1 MPFFVPQQGYMPM
14 QGPSMGMPV
23 MQPSL
28 PQGQVMGAPQPF
40 YGLPSAP
47 PPPQAAPRPQLTQNV
62 VPAAPGPQLA
72 QSSVPTP
79 TRSVRGVAAEE
90 REPRPIAVAVRIPSP
105 EQLGI
110 AAAPPLPGASGLD
123 WGSIRKQLHDLGAVS
138 FRVDPLPDG
147 GTRFVCQLATAEFGQ
162 TQSIEAEAGTEA
174 EAVRQALAKAEL
186 WKRRN

>member
-1 MPFFVPQQGYMPM
+1 MA
-14 QGPSMGMPV
+14 MPV
-23 MQPSL
+23 MQQPM

-62 VPAAPGPQLA
+62 VPAAPAELA
-72 QSSVPTP
+72 QLSVPTP

-90 REPRPIAVAVRIPSP
+90 REPRPIAVAAHIPSP

-110 AAAPPLPGASGLD
+110 AAAPPMSGASGLD
-123 WGSIRKQLHDLGAVS
+123 WGSIRKQLYDLGAVS

-162 TQSIEAEAGTEA
+162 TQNIEAEAGTEA